1 MTDIDVTQKDPS
13 INLDITSKDTT
24 FVIRVTNYQCI
35 TRNYQLLVYRLG
47 DDEARIKSLSFNH
60 GELSPKFDRDKFE
73 YTLEVDRSINAIKES
88 VIMLA
93 EDSTYTII
101 GNKNLK
107 PGNNTVLIKTLS
119 ADKTTSLTYTIT
131 VIKKLSSNAYLK
143 DIVTYPDKTFTF
155 NKEDYTYN
163 MTVPKNVNS
172 VQIIGIREDNT
183 STITGNGVY
192 NITGNELIV
201 NLVVTAEDGTSKIYT
216 VTFTKEKDDNA
227 NLAELIIDN
236 GELVPENNPHT
247 LE

>member
-1 MTDIDVTQKDPS
+1 MNYLQNLIE
-13 INLDITSKDTT
+13 INLNIS
-24 FVIRVTNYQCI
+24 
-35 TRNYQLLVYRLG
+35 
-47 DDEARIKSLSFNH
+47 
-60 GELSPKFDRDKFE
+60 
-73 YTLEVDRSINAIKES
+73 LEVDRSINAIKED

-131 VIKKLSSNAYLK
+131 VTKKLSSNAYLS
-143 DIVTYPDKTFTF
+143 DIVTYPEKTFTF

-192 NITGNELIV
+192 NITGNELMV

-236 GELVPENNPHT
+236 GELVPEFNPDT
-247 LE
+247 LEYNVKVENYIVQLE